1 LFACSRNWFGLR
13 GNRLPQS
20 PLGGRFTSEW
30 DEYARQT
37 YLANYRCDHIIAGD
51 ITKIDVSEL
60 PKHDVLLAGFPC
72 EP

>member
-1 LFACSRNWFGLR
+1 M
-13 GNRLPQS
+13 
-20 PLGGRFTSEW
+20 GRVRPA
-30 DEYARQT
+30 D
-37 YLANYRCDHIIAGD
+37 YLANYRRDHIIAGD